1 MLRPYFNAATPAGG
15 AMLTELRVRDLA
27 VIADVTLPFQ
37 PGLNVLTGET
47 GAGKSMVVDALA
59 LLLGE
64 RASAD
69 VVRPG
74 AEKTVV
80 EGAFEFTSA
89 IHRHLLPPFA
99 ALGIELEDGRLILKR
114 EVHRE
119 GKSRAWVNGSPTT
132 VGVLAQVGAL
142 LVDLHGQHETQSLLR
157 PDAQR
162 DMLDAYADAAVER
175 VAVRDAYA
183 RLKELEQREAD
194 LTSKQDEVRRK
205 ADYLRHV
212 LQEIERAKPKVG
224 EDEALDV
231 EAKRLAHA
239 EELGRLAREL
249 EEAVDASGL
258 SKAHRILG
266 SLLRVDPSLAKWQ
279 ELLDA
284 AVASATELAE
294 AARSYASEIE
304 ADPERLTA
312 VEQRR
317 DLLFR
322 LQPKNSPTIPDVLAA
337 RARRAP
343 ERFPAG
349 EPRRDLLFRLQQ
361 KHGPTI
367 PDVLAAR
374 DSAARELELL
384 DTADLDLPNIAAERE
399 AAAGEFLRATEA
411 LTGKRVTGAKKLARA
426 INKVLPALGM
436 EGGRF
441 EASLVR
447 RMPHA
452 AHGAE
457 DVAFLV
463 KLNEGMESRPLAR
476 VASGGELSR
485 LMLALKVVLA
495 SHAVVPTLVFDEVDQ
510 GIGGEV
516 GGRVGEALMAV
527 SREGRQAL
535 VITHLPQIAVYAD
548 QQLLVRKAKKSGIAT
563 SDVEVVAGES
573 RIKEIARMLGDADMA
588 TARRHATGL
597 LRTASAL
604 PPSPAEAPTPPA
616 PARPKRGG
624 FAGRTTSLR
633 RRPRRGSSPPRA
645 AAAALR

>member
-1 MLRPYFNAATPAGG
+1 V
-15 AMLTELRVRDLA
+15 LTELRVRDLA

-80 EGAFEFTSA
+80 EGAFEFASA
-89 IHRHLLPPFA
+89 VHRHLLAPFA
-99 ALGIELEDGRLILKR
+99 ELGVELEDGRLVLKR
-114 EVHRE
+114 EVLRE

-132 VGVLAQVGAL
+132 IGVLAEIGAL

-162 DMLDAYADAAVER
+162 DMLDAYADADVER
-175 VAVRDAYA
+175 VAVRDAHA
-183 RLKELEQREAD
+183 RLKELETREAE
-194 LTSKQDEVRRK
+194 LTTRQEDVRRK

-212 LQEIERAKPKVG
+212 LQEIERAKPKLG

-249 EEAVDASGL
+249 EETVDAAGL
-258 SKAHRILG
+258 TRAQKILAN
-266 SLLRVDPSLAKWQ
+266 LRRVDPSLGKWQ

-284 AVASATELAE
+284 AFASAAELAQ
-294 AARSYASEIE
+294 AARAYASDIE
-304 ADPERLTA
+304 ADPERLSA

-317 DLLFR
+317 DLLY
-322 LQPKNSPTIPDVLAA
+322 
-337 RARRAP
+337 
-343 ERFPAG
+343 
-349 EPRRDLLFRLQQ
+349 RLQQ

-367 PDVLAAR
+367 ADVLAAR
-374 DSAARELELL
+374 DTAARELELL
-384 DTADLDLPNIAAERE
+384 DTADLDLRNIAADRE
-399 AAAGEFLRATEA
+399 KASTEFQHATEA
-411 LTGKRVTGAKKLARA
+411 LSAKRVAGAKKLARA
-426 INKVLPALGM
+426 VNKLLPALGM

-441 EASLVR
+441 EVGLLR
-447 RMPHA
+447 RTTHDA
-452 AHGAE
+452 RGAE
-457 DVAFLV
+457 DVVFNV
-463 KLNEGMESRPLAR
+463 TLNEGLDARPLAR

-495 SHAVVPTLVFDEVDQ
+495 SHDVVPTLVFDEVDQ

-516 GGRVGEALMAV
+516 GVRVGEALMDV

-535 VITHLPQIAVYAD
+535 VITHLPQIAVFAD
-548 QQLLVRKAKKSGIAT
+548 QHLVVAKGKKGGVAT
-563 SDVEVVAGES
+563 SDVAVAGGEP
-573 RIKEIARMLGDADMA
+573 RVKEIARMLGDADMA
-588 TARRHATGL
+588 TARRHAAL
-597 LRTASAL
+597 LLKTAGEKSASQSG
-604 PPSPAEAPTPPA
+604 PPSL
-616 PARPKRGG
+616 PARAHPTR
-624 FAGRTTSLR
+624 
-633 RRPRRGSSPPRA
+633 
-645 AAAALR
+645 